1 MTMRQKYFPTRIL
14 CFVFCGVQ
22 ILVSQHQEALEFLQR
37 PISPNQET
45 LEGESLRQNYSN
57 DSARLH
63 YTSIAYLHSYMKN
76 HDFSILSQG
85 VSLQYYNASDS
96 NRNLFALNI
105 MDTALYNPKDSVT
118 SEVFSTTASNLGLF
132 GAFDFSFGNTSFGH
146 HLLGVEIGY
155 GRSLIANG
163 VRNQFSEHSVLLN
176 VDYGY
181 VFGFG
186 ELLLYPFVRVEQY
199 IFFAQNQNGEPKD
212 YGFNAILGIK
222 LMQDF
227 VQWDW
232 WVSAG
237 VLSDCNLSGNGIG
250 LLADNSIIY
259 DRDGI
264 TNGVLG
270 EIGVNLAHTKHFSLL
285 AKSAISYTFTYYEIN
300 IKSAIYGTY
309 RF

>member
-1 MTMRQKYFPTRIL
+1 MKQRYFIERIL
-14 CFVFCGVQ
+14 YLVFCSVQ
-22 ILVSQHQEALEFLQR
+22 ILVSQHQEALEFLQK
-37 PISPNQET
+37 PISPNQQT
-45 LEGESLRQNYSN
+45 LQKESLHQDYPD

-63 YTSIAYLHSYMKN
+63 YASIAYLHSYMKN
-76 HDFSILSQG
+76 HDFSIFSQG
-85 VSLQYYNASDS
+85 VSLQYYNTNDS

-118 SEVFSTTASNLGLF
+118 SKVFSATASNIGLF
-132 GAFDFSFGNTSFGH
+132 GAFDFSFGDTSFGH

-163 VRNQFSEHSVLLN
+163 ARNQFNEHSALLN

-212 YGFNAILGIK
+212 YGLNAILGIK

-227 VQWDW
+227 MQWDW
-232 WVSAG
+232 WASVG

-285 AKSAISYTFTYYEIN
+285 TKSAISYTLTYYELN

>member
-1 MTMRQKYFPTRIL
+1 MKQRDFIKRIL
-14 CFVFCGVQ
+14 YFVFCSVQ
-22 ILVSQHQEALEFLQR
+22 ILVSQHQEALEFLQK
-37 PISPNQET
+37 PISPNQQT
-45 LEGESLRQNYSN
+45 LQRESLRQDYPN
-57 DSARLH
+57 DSTRLH
-63 YTSIAYLHSYMKN
+63 YASIAYLHSYMKN

-85 VSLQYYNASDS
+85 VSLQYYNTNDS

-118 SEVFSTTASNLGLF
+118 SKVFSATASNIGLF
-132 GAFDFSFGNTSFGH
+132 GAFDFSFGDTSFGH

-155 GRSLIANG
+155 GRSLVANG
-163 VRNQFSEHSVLLN
+163 AHNQFNEHSALLN

-212 YGFNAILGIK
+212 YGLNAILGIK

-227 VQWDW
+227 MQWDW
-232 WVSAG
+232 WASVG
-237 VLSDCNLSGNGIG
+237 VLSDGNLSGNGIG

-285 AKSAISYTFTYYEIN
+285 AKSAISYTLTYYELN